1 MILARNQARDC
12 ERTCPNMIKF
22 CIPSVQL
29 RVWPHFL
36 AWTFTKMPL
45 LALYLAITYVLSR
58 GCICICP
65 TKCPTVTQSRAN
77 APMYKVAVRRL
88 PLPPI
93 PWP

>member
-12 ERTCPNMIKF
+12 ERTCPNMTKF

-29 RVWPHFL
+29 CVWPHFL

-58 GCICICP
+58 GCICMP
-65 TKCPTVTQSRAN
+65 HQVPHSHAVTRQRAN
-77 APMYKVAVRRL
+77 V
-88 PLPPI
+88 
-93 PWP
+93 

>member
-58 GCICICP
+58 GCICICLP
-65 TKCPTVTQSRAN
+65 HQVPHSHAVTRQRAN
-77 APMYKVAVRRL
+77 V
-88 PLPPI
+88 
-93 PWP
+93 